1 MKRLSRSSAI
11 KSALTIIVAVFGL
24 DQLTKQLVV
33 AKIAIGHRVP
43 LAFGID
49 LVHSLNTGI
58 AFSQGRGRSGI
69 ILPILIVVIVVVVM
83 AGAEFRRAGGA
94 LWLAVLGYGLIVGG
108 ALSNV
113 ADRLFRGA
121 GWGKGA
127 VIDMVDVGWWPVFNL
142 ADSALSI
149 GVLLVL
155 FSSFLGEKS
164 TRATAPTAK
173 TVDTQRD
180 HHKDERAL

>member
-1 MKRLSRSSAI
+1 MKR
-11 KSALTIIVAVFGL
+11 ALTIMAIVIGL

-33 AKIAIGHRVP
+33 ANIAIGRRVSV
-43 LAFGID
+43 AFGID
-49 LVHSLNTGI
+49 LVHSLNTGV
-58 AFSQGRGRSGI
+58 AFSKGRGRSGI
-69 ILPILIVVIVVVVM
+69 ILPILVVVVVVVVM
-83 AGAEFRRAGGA
+83 AFTEFRRAGGV
-94 LWLAVLGYGLIVGG
+94 LWPAVFGYGLIIGG

-127 VIDMVDVGWWPVFNL
+127 VVDMVDVGWWPVFNL

-155 FSSFLGEKS
+155 MSSFLGD
-164 TRATAPTAK
+164 K
-173 TVDTQRD
+173 TPRMNDNGAGLPVNDGD
-180 HHKDERAL
+180 HAI